1 MSRDALST
9 GLCSRIHL
17 GEMRAYTWEEA
28 MPHKSNSNCHAD
40 TNQPPSLSLSLSL
53 WVCVST
59 YMYCTLFFLLI
70 NTLFVS
76 LRSVFVAILF
86 CKAERPRP
94 LSLTTGLVIRMW
106 WSDCC
111 NLSSISNWGP
121 KLRFKQLQAKATQ
134 DQHHHHSGV
143 SSAYA
148 WVILTFN
155 LKGSYHCLTLWH
167 GKSLHLPLL
176 YIPAPNNNEA
186 FLQKVQIVF
195 SGKLNLKTTT
205 WHCC

>member
-1 MSRDALST
+1 MLYPQAFAVESILERCVRTHGRKQCLIKVIQTATLTRISLPLS
-9 GLCSRIHL
+9 LF
-17 GEMRAYTWEEA
+17 
-28 MPHKSNSNCHAD
+28 
-40 TNQPPSLSLSLSL
+40 LSLSQS
-53 WVCVST
+53 VCLPT
-59 YMYCTLFFLLI
+59 CTVLFFFLLI

-106 WSDCC
+106 CSDCC

-148 WVILTFN
+148 
-155 LKGSYHCLTLWH
+155 
-167 GKSLHLPLL
+167 
-176 YIPAPNNNEA
+176 
-186 FLQKVQIVF
+186 
-195 SGKLNLKTTT
+195 
-205 WHCC
+205 